1 MVARKSR
8 NPLRFLRRP
17 VPERNRF
24 AVFFHYDVTNK
35 PSGQHFN
42 MKEVALYTVDG
53 GKITREEFF
62 YTMG

>member
-1 MVARKSR
+1 M
-8 NPLRFLRRP
+8 
-17 VPERNRF
+17 
-24 AVFFHYDVTNK
+24 FFHYDVTNK